1 MYNFKTEL
9 ARKSWLSGLPLPST
23 LFPSSCR
30 LGLNGAH
37 PFHLFLRLP
46 WRTLGFLIVSL
57 VFSPQKW
64 NKIQGGKEWG
74 ICMLLGP
81 GCSRLSAVAGQFLG
95 SAIFGD
101 HSLSWC
107 GPSPTSLCHRAAGK
121 EPNSRL
127 SYVSSFLCSVTHL

>member
-64 NKIQGGKEWG
+64 NKIQGAKSGVFA
-74 ICMLLGP
+74 
-81 GCSRLSAVAGQFLG
+81 CSSARAVAGWQQLQGSSWALLSLVITHFLG
-95 SAIFGD
+95 VGLLLRLFATVQLAK
-101 HSLSWC
+101 SLTV
-107 GPSPTSLCHRAAGK
+107 G
-121 EPNSRL
+121 
-127 SYVSSFLCSVTHL
+127 